1 MYAHRGPPPSGMT
14 PRYLELLEMLRGE
27 YENLHHEVSMGKIH
41 REDAENK
48 FHAQLVDLNV
58 IQKALYELERAHMK
72 MKQHYENEIARLK
85 HELEERGGPSFAPG
99 TSAAALIHFPSPPA
113 LEAELASFAST
124 FASLPASTA
133 MEQAGITVGAG
144 EPPISP
150 YGLKR
155 GPEDDLAAAASFAS
169 RNVRPRDEM
178 MPPHPSMGGGGGR
191 SSHIPL
197 AMMPSQPSASARAM
211 DGAGPYLH
219 HPHLQHPQ
227 QPPQMVAPP
236 QYAYHPHHPP
246 VQSHPP
252 PPPPHPSSASSQP
265 PLPSALSRKQPTS
278 GSGTIA
284 SSSSASGSLVPPPE
298 TGGFDWLVVY
308 NPKAARSINIDLL
321 HTIAH
326 ENVVC
331 CVRFSLDGRYLAT
344 GSNRTA
350 TIVDVKSGERTA
362 SLSDVEGVAQD
373 VDQYVRSVSFSPDG
387 RHLVTG
393 SEDQIV
399 RIWDVASQKLLRR
412 LTGHS
417 QDIYSVEYF
426 PDGKRIASG
435 SGDRTVCIWDSEG
448 GQLLRTLP
456 VDAVESG
463 REAGITSVA
472 VSPNGRYV
480 VAGCLDRTIRVW
492 DADSGKPLDTL
503 EGHRDSVYSV
513 SFAPDGR
520 HLISGSLDRTIKVW
534 QFDSADDIHRGT
546 CKYTILGHKDFVL
559 SVAGTP
565 PDGRWIVSGSKDR
578 SVQFWDSLTGT
589 TQLMLQGHKNSV
601 ISVAISPTGS
611 CFATG
616 SGDCR
621 ARIWTYTRTAA
632 AAVTQPDSVGSA
644 AAAVGGSAESSS
656 GGDAA
661 TASTVR
667 GATGSVDLNGDLGD
681 SSRLSGIAGDR
692 LGQQSNSASKEG
704 GGGGPPSSSSLDS
717 TSVSS
722 DSSPREH

>member
-1 MYAHRGPPPSGMT
+1 MS
-14 PRYLELLEMLRGE
+14 PRYLELLEMLKGE
-27 YENLHHEVSMGKIH
+27 YENLYHEVSMGKIH

-72 MKQHYENEIARLK
+72 MKQHYESEIARLK
-85 HELEERGGPSFAPG
+85 HELEERGGPSFTPG
-99 TSAAALIHFPSPPA
+99 TSAAALIQFPSPPA

-124 FASLPASTA
+124 FASLPAPTA
-133 MEQAGITVGAG
+133 MEQAGITAGAG
-144 EPPISP
+144 EPSLGP
-150 YGLKR
+150 YNLKR
-155 GPEDDLAAAASFAS
+155 GPEDDLTAATASFAG

-178 MPPHPSMGGGGGR
+178 MPPFMSGGR
-191 SSHIPL
+191 SHVPL
-197 AMMPSQPSASARAM
+197 AMMASQQAPLSARAM
-211 DGAGPYLH
+211 DGAGPYLQ

-227 QPPQMVAPP
+227 QQQQQAQQLAAAPL
-236 QYAYHPHHPP
+236 QYAYHSHHPLA
-246 VQSHPP
+246 QSHQPP
-252 PPPPHPSSASSQP
+252 PQSQPLSATSSQP
-265 PLPSALSRKQPTS
+265 ATSASVPRKYPPS

-284 SSSSASGSLVPPPE
+284 SSSSASSSLTPAASTGPE
-298 TGGFDWLVVY
+298 AGGFDWLVVY
-308 NPKAARSINIDLL
+308 NPKAARSIGIDLL

-326 ENVVC
+326 DNVVC

-362 SLSDVEGVAQD
+362 SLSDVEGVAQN

-399 RIWDVASQKLLRR
+399 RVWDIASQKLLHR
-412 LTGHS
+412 LIGHG

-426 PDGKRIASG
+426 PNGKRIVSG
-435 SGDRTVCIWDSEG
+435 SGDRTVCIWDAESGE
-448 GQLLRTLP
+448 LLRTLP

-492 DADSGKPLDTL
+492 DTDSGKPLDTL

-520 HLISGSLDRTIKVW
+520 HLISGSLDKTIKVW

-601 ISVAISPTGS
+601 ISVAISPIGS

-621 ARIWTYTRTAA
+621 ARIWAYTKTAA
-632 AAVTQPDSVGSA
+632 AASGATAAAQSVDPVGSPV
-644 AAAVGGSAESSS
+644 AVADGGTEGGS
-656 GGDAA
+656 G
-661 TASTVR
+661 
-667 GATGSVDLNGDLGD
+667 GSVLAGQKSALGGGDLGD
-681 SSRLSGIAGDR
+681 SSRFSGIAGDP
-692 LGQQSNSASKEG
+692 LGHSASKEE
-704 GGGGPPSSSSLDS
+704 PHSSPSSLGSA
-717 TSVSS
+717 SVSS
-722 DSSPREH
+722 ASGSPREH